1 MKKQPLF
8 VSEEKFKL
16 VLSYLQLISSLED
29 ESNYYKDN
37 NSKEEPDL
45 PTLEELNQQNNI
57 LDVLK
62 NRYTGE
68 FVYCRNPEDVLN
80 HGNGYI
86 FYRVFKKEA
95 PDRIYL
101 VNRDAYIIVD

>member
-1 MKKQPLF
+1 MKPALK
-8 VSEEKFKL
+8 
-16 VLSYLQLISSLED
+16 
-29 ESNYYKDN
+29 
-37 NSKEEPDL
+37 
-45 PTLEELNQQNNI
+45 
-57 LDVLK
+57 LK

-68 FVYCRNPEDVLN
+68 FVYCRKPEDVLN
-80 HGNGYI
+80 NGNGYY